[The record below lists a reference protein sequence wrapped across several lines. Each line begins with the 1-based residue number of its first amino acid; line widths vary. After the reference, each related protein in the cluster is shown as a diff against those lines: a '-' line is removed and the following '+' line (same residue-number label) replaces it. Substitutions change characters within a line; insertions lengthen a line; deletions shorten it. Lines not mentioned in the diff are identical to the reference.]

1 MTDCGILKLWWPQGA
16 KQKKAENTRLK
27 VRKKKNQDELNYN
40 KKEREDETERTEKT
54 AKRTKTVLKAA
65 ENIN

>member
-27 VRKKKNQDELNYN
+27 VMKKKTKMSSTTI
-40 KKEREDETERTEKT
+40 KKRGKMKQKEQKKLQKEQKQF
-54 AKRTKTVLKAA
+54 
-65 ENIN
+65 

>member
-27 VRKKKNQDELNYN
+27 VMEKKTKMSSTTI
-40 KKEREDETERTEKT
+40 KKRGKMKQKEQKKLQKEQKQF
-54 AKRTKTVLKAA
+54 
-65 ENIN
+65 

>member
-27 VRKKKNQDELNYN
+27 VMRKKTKMSSTTI
-40 KKEREDETERTEKT
+40 KKRGKMKQKEQKKLQKEQKQF
-54 AKRTKTVLKAA
+54 
-65 ENIN
+65 

>member
-27 VRKKKNQDELNYN
+27 VMKKKPKMSSTTI
-40 KKEREDETERTEKT
+40 KKRGKMKQKEQKKLQKEQKQF
-54 AKRTKTVLKAA
+54 
-65 ENIN
+65 